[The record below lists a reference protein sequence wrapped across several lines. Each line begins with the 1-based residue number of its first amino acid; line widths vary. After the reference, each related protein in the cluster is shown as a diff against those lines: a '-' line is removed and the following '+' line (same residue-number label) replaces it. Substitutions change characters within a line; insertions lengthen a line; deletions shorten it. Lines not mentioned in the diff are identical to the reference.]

1 MVASEDEQQWIR
13 SSLSGDGHAY
23 AALVSRYQ
31 RMVQAL
37 TYRMTGSFADAD
49 DLAQETF
56 IRAFHQLGG
65 FRAEAKF
72 STWLCQIA
80 MNLCLNWRQKEGRR
94 ELIHRTWADDTL
106 SDEASDGVEPPD
118 ETSQRVQAALNR
130 LPAKQRAA
138 IVLTVYEGLN
148 HSDAAKVLGCSET
161 TVSWRVFSARTK
173 LRGWLAREVRN
184 E

>member
-1 MVASEDEQQWIR
+1 MVESADEQQWIR

-37 TYRMTGSFADAD
+37 TYRMSGSFEDAD

-65 FRAEAKF
+65 FRSEAKF

-94 ELIHRTWADDTL
+94 EQIHRTWADDAL
-106 SDEASDGVEPPD
+106 SDDASDVVEPPD

-148 HSDAAKVLGCSET
+148 HAEAAKVLGCSET
-161 TVSWRVFSARTK
+161 TVSWRIFAARTK
-173 LRGWLAREVRN
+173 LKGWLAREVRH